1 MHNQEILE
9 QIKARISE
17 LSLQSSDD
25 AGSGQNTQPAA
36 GNSENAA
43 TVPQPIAIIGL
54 SGYLPQSRSVQDFW
68 RALDNDE
75 ALLEEIPQSRF
86 DWQEHY
92 DPSAED
98 AMKSHSK
105 WGGFIPDIRGFD
117 ARFFRMLP
125 NDAKRL
131 DPRQRLL
138 LMSVYHTLE
147 DAGYAPESLRKTRTG
162 IFVGAEENEYVKLS
176 QWNKAQSE
184 GIGNAPSMIANQVSY
199 FFDWRGP
206 SEYMNTM
213 CSGGAVAIHRAMASL
228 RSGECSQA
236 VAGVAN
242 LLLRPETFISL
253 SAMGQ
258 LSTSRSINSFG
269 RDAGGYLPA
278 EGVASILLKPL
289 AQAEADG
296 DAIYAVLKHS
306 AVNFNGQGGMSIAS
320 PNISSHTEL
329 ILQCYREAGID
340 PRNLA
345 YIEAQ
350 GMANPVTD
358 IAEWSAFNRALQA
371 LAQQQNV
378 SLKDG
383 YCTVSTLKPT
393 LGHMQS
399 ASAFGALFKI
409 IRSFDT
415 GTIHKIRDFRYTS
428 PDIESKHQPCQ
439 LAIENQ
445 PWPPQAQPRLAGLHS
460 YGSGGNNAHLLLE
473 EYRPKQ
479 AQAAGQDKLQVL
491 PFSAKTQNQ
500 CRKLIAEFLA
510 AVRQHP
516 EYTLAS
522 IAHILQVG
530 RDAMNVRVAFVS
542 ASRDQWIQQAEA
554 YLGNRPQDNVFEDV
568 ADSEKA
574 SGCAD
579 SDPYTVAQ
587 SWVRGQKVD
596 WVFTD
601 AGKQARLHLPTYPFE
616 LTDHWLDDAPA
627 VVGGAEVYSAGNAS
641 CRDTKSTQ
649 QIASF
654 NKDTMMNASP
664 KIIQGEGSAG
674 EKAAELFTYCAET
687 SDQDFHED
695 YLTFCPFP
703 ERIPGFSMT
712 RVFLNPKKYRAEM
725 TLIQRKQIEMRQ
737 VLFFKEDFTQMR
749 SLLDIGCG
757 HGTDVIQIANYYPH
771 IHTDG
776 FTITKAQAELGNHRI
791 AQKGLNGQARIFNH
805 DSSKVKFPRNDYD
818 VIIGFEVSCLV
829 ADKEGLFGNIE
840 SSLRNHGRVLLMD
853 FVANLHGAIE
863 DPSIDIYI
871 PTQEQWVKTLAK
883 HHLVIDEIIDVSPQI
898 ANFQYDPEHE
908 NNVKDCPKVVRDSWR
923 NYANNA
929 IAIERG
935 WLSYMLFRLRK
946 DLYANVAEL
955 EQFNLAKLRAPK
967 PYPVALQEMLE
978 LSHVP
983 YPILDESLLADAYPD
998 ERSSAATPGAA
1009 SLSRFA
1015 LLKIKLAG
1023 LFEAALSLPQGEL
1036 ERAETFQDLGIS
1048 SINSVELLQAINGEF
1063 GLTLPT
1069 SLIFAHNTLDSLTRY
1084 LETYLSEHQPQQLEK
1099 LKDEPPVT
1107 QAANIVENPLA
1118 AKLRTL
1124 FVRSLAL
1131 STESL
1136 SADDKFNE
1144 LGLTSINAVELM
1156 QAINAE
1162 FQLTLPTSVIFE
1174 CNSLAALTDHLAALG
1189 VSVAD
1194 GAQKK
1199 SLN

>member
-1 MHNQEILE
+1 
-9 QIKARISE
+9 
-17 LSLQSSDD
+17 
-25 AGSGQNTQPAA
+25 
-36 GNSENAA
+36 
-43 TVPQPIAIIGL
+43 
-54 SGYLPQSRSVQDFW
+54 
-68 RALDNDE
+68 
-75 ALLEEIPQSRF
+75 
-86 DWQEHY
+86 
-92 DPSAED
+92 
-98 AMKSHSK
+98 
-105 WGGFIPDIRGFD
+105 
-117 ARFFRMLP
+117 
-125 NDAKRL
+125 
-131 DPRQRLL
+131 
-138 LMSVYHTLE
+138 
-147 DAGYAPESLRKTRTG
+147 
-162 IFVGAEENEYVKLS
+162 
-176 QWNKAQSE
+176 
-184 GIGNAPSMIANQVSY
+184 
-199 FFDWRGP
+199 
-206 SEYMNTM
+206 
-213 CSGGAVAIHRAMASL
+213 
-228 RSGECSQA
+228 
-236 VAGVAN
+236 
-242 LLLRPETFISL
+242 
-253 SAMGQ
+253 
-258 LSTSRSINSFG
+258 
-269 RDAGGYLPA
+269 
-278 EGVASILLKPL
+278 
-289 AQAEADG
+289 
-296 DAIYAVLKHS
+296 
-306 AVNFNGQGGMSIAS
+306 
-320 PNISSHTEL
+320 
-329 ILQCYREAGID
+329 
-340 PRNLA
+340 
-345 YIEAQ
+345 
-350 GMANPVTD
+350 
-358 IAEWSAFNRALQA
+358 
-371 LAQQQNV
+371 
-378 SLKDG
+378 
-383 YCTVSTLKPT
+383 
-393 LGHMQS
+393 
-399 ASAFGALFKI
+399 
-409 IRSFDT
+409 
-415 GTIHKIRDFRYTS
+415 
-428 PDIESKHQPCQ
+428 
-439 LAIENQ
+439 
-445 PWPPQAQPRLAGLHS
+445 
-460 YGSGGNNAHLLLE
+460 
-473 EYRPKQ
+473 
-479 AQAAGQDKLQVL
+479 
-491 PFSAKTQNQ
+491 
-500 CRKLIAEFLA
+500 
-510 AVRQHP
+510 
-516 EYTLAS
+516 
-522 IAHILQVG
+522 
-530 RDAMNVRVAFVS
+530 
-542 ASRDQWIQQAEA
+542 
-554 YLGNRPQDNVFEDV
+554 
-568 ADSEKA
+568 
-574 SGCAD
+574 
-579 SDPYTVAQ
+579 
-587 SWVRGQKVD
+587 
-596 WVFTD
+596 
-601 AGKQARLHLPTYPFE
+601 
-616 LTDHWLDDAPA
+616 
-627 VVGGAEVYSAGNAS
+627 AEVYSAGNAS

-737 VLFFKEDFTQMR
+737 VLFFKEDFTQIR

-998 ERSSAATPGAA
+998 ERPSAATPGTA

-1015 LLKIKLAG
+1015 LLKTKLAG
-1023 LFEAALSLPQGEL
+1023 LFEAALSLPPGEL

-1099 LKDEPPVT
+1099 LNNEPPVT

-1174 CNSLAALTDHLAALG
+1174 CNSLAALTDYLAALG
-1189 VSVAD
+1189 VSVAG